1 MSHLRRKWESI
12 AALPDVAQTQ
22 RRATA
27 KHTCPESKRVALQ
40 GASSYLRDANANVF
54 EQISL
59 WSYRDVC
66 MARSA
71 RDAFLTNNVKVACAE
86 KA

>member
-27 KHTCPESKRVALQ
+27 EHTCPESKRVALQ
-40 GASSYLRDANANVF
+40 GASDICGMRMRMCPNSGVIA
-54 EQISL
+54 
-59 WSYRDVC
+59 
-66 MARSA
+66 MSA
-71 RDAFLTNNVKVACAE
+71 RIVLLVMLF
-86 KA
+86 